1 MFMQEKWSWE
11 CWNHEQG
18 KKGSG
23 DYITTIILLAA
34 LLLDGLAWTPSPKEK
49 TLYGLY
55 VIKKTKAA
63 VSLQTQNT

>member
-1 MFMQEKWSWE
+1 MNKAKREV
-11 CWNHEQG
+11 G
-18 KKGSG
+18 
-23 DYITTIILLAA
+23 ITSLSYAAII